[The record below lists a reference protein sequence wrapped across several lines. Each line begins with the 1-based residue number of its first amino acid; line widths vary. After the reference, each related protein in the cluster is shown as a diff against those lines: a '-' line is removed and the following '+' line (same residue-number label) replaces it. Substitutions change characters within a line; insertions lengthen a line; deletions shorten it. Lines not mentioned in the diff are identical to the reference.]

1 MFVIGKLT
9 KDSILFIDVLPEDE
23 TEAPRTGHQIGD
35 PPGFARIHDP
45 GHERSLLAVH
55 KHHNLK
61 EFEDSLHIG
70 DFNALAIF
78 QFFHHPVEDV

>member
-9 KDSILFIDVLPEDE
+9 KDRILFIDVIPEDE
-23 TEAPRTGHQIGD
+23 TEAARTEHEIGD
-35 PPGFARIHDP
+35 PPGFERIHDT
-45 GHERSLLAVH
+45 GHERSLLAMH

-70 DFNALAIF
+70 DFNAFAIF